1 MQKLSVIICTH
12 NPRGESLQRTLEALR
27 KQTLPKSD
35 WELLVVDNGSTPPVA
50 QMFEVVWHPLARHV
64 REEALGLTPARRRGI
79 MESTAEILVFV
90 DDDNVLAPDY
100 LEQALAV
107 GAQWPFVGVWGGSCV
122 AEYEAP
128 VPDWIGDQLWRL
140 TVFEVKE
147 DVWSNLRDNF
157 ATFPVGAGMCVRRAV
172 ARRYVEWCG
181 QNKISSALD
190 RSGKGLGG
198 YGDMDLCQCAIDIGL
213 GTGRST
219 KLKLTHLIPAAR
231 LTLDYFVRHM
241 EGDAASQLAY
251 RAMRGLPY
259 RHLAKDNLFHELV
272 WQLSWLVHRQPWER
286 QHLHAAYRRGIKKG
300 LELAKEIE
308 AVRLKT

>member
-1 MQKLSVIICTH
+1 MQKISVVICTH
-12 NPRGESLQRTLEALR
+12 NPREEFLRRTLEALR
-27 KQTLPKSD
+27 NQTLSKSD
-35 WELLVVDNGSTPPVA
+35 WELLVIDNASDK
-50 QMFEVVWHPLARHV
+50 PLAGRVDLSWQPNSRHLLESKLGKLYAWLLGM
-64 REEALGLTPARRRGI
+64 REAKADLFL
-79 MESTAEILVFV
+79 FV

-100 LEQALAV
+100 LEQTLKV
-107 GAQWPFVGVWGGSCV
+107 SEQWPFIGAWGGSV
-122 AEYEAP
+122 IPEYEAA
-128 VPDWIGDQLWRL
+128 VPDWVGDQLWRL
-140 TVFEVKE
+140 TVLEVKE

-157 ATFPVGAGMCVRRAV
+157 ATFPVGAGMCVRRVV
-172 ARRYVEWCG
+172 ADRYLEWCAK
-181 QNKISSALD
+181 NKISSALD

-213 GTGRST
+213 GVGRST

>member
-12 NPRGESLQRTLEALR
+12 NPREEYLRRTLEALQR
-27 KQTLPKSD
+27 QTLSTRD
-35 WELLVVDNGSTPPVA
+35 WELLLIDNASQNPLSVRLDLS
-50 QMFEVVWHPLARHV
+50 WHPQARHLQEPKLGKLNAWLLGM
-64 REEALGLTPARRRGI
+64 REAQ
-79 MESTAEILVFV
+79 AEVQLFV

-122 AEYEAP
+122 AEYAAP

-140 TVFEVKE
+140 TIFEVKE
-147 DVWSNLRDNF
+147 DVWSNLRDNL
-157 ATFPVGAGMCVRRAV
+157 AAFPVGAGMCVRRVV
-172 ARRYVEWCG
+172 AHRYLEWCG

-213 GTGRST
+213 GVGRST

-231 LTLDYFVRHM
+231 LTLDYFVRHA
-241 EGDAASQLAY
+241 EGDAVSQLVY
-251 RAMRGLPY
+251 RALRGLPY
-259 RHLAKDNLFHELV
+259 RHLAKNNLFHELI

-286 QHLHAAYRRGIKKG
+286 QHLRAAYNRGIKKG
-300 LELAKEIE
+300 LKLAQEIE
-308 AVRLKT
+308 AAQPKS